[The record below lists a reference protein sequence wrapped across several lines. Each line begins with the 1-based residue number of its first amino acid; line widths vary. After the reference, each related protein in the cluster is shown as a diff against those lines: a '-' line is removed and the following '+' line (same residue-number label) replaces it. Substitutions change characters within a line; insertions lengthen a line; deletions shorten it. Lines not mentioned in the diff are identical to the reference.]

1 MSELPDSSFSE
12 LTQVLRLK
20 RHEVPPPGYFNG
32 FSAKV
37 ISRIEA
43 EQSGSKAASPMGA
56 WWNAL
61 LTPILT
67 PIDWQRGLAGANT
80 LLFVGIGIT
89 AVAGYQALQSTS
101 DEENVTWA
109 ALQLPP
115 SSAPMTDRPSSLASN
130 LATTVNPMF
139 REPGAGYSRERST
152 AVLPVSYS
160 SSTEANVS
168 GDGFTPA
175 SLFNPPSVQTLQAGQ
190 PRFVFPTE

>member
-12 LTQVLRLK
+12 VTQVLRLK

-37 ISRIEA
+37 IARIEA
-43 EQSGSKAASPMGA
+43 DQLGSHRARAAGT

-61 LTPILT
+61 LAPIG
-67 PIDWQRGLAGANT
+67 WQRGLAGANT

-89 AVAGYQALQSTS
+89 AVAGYQALQSTP

-115 SSAPMTDRPSSLASN
+115 SSAPTNDRSLEYAAALTPALNPTFRSSVSGN
-130 LATTVNPMF
+130 
-139 REPGAGYSRERST
+139 SRERGT

-160 SSTEANVS
+160 SSADSSVS